1 MQVRDD
7 SKIIF
12 FRLCESRWQKVTAY
26 ETDFALQHSYKQL
39 YMILDNGT
47 LTFSADPHEVR
58 GGVFLPT
65 QC

>member
-1 MQVRDD
+1 MIC
-7 SKIIF
+7 SALC

-47 LTFSADPHEVR
+47 LTFSADPHEVSELR
-58 GGVFLPT
+58 SGGARSE
-65 QC
+65 